1 MKNIRIVKI
10 WFGENKLYGQ
20 TEDGCILWQP
30 LSQYPR
36 LVHATKEERND
47 YEISA
52 SGIRWEKLDES
63 VSFGSFGNE
72 EAETTGIS
80 KILLSHPELNMSAVA
95 RRLGIQQSLLAAYLN
110 GSKKPSKERSDEI
123 LKTIRAIGHE
133 LASV

>member
-1 MKNIRIVKI
+1 MKIKRI
-10 WFGENKLYGQ
+10 WFKNDRLYGQ
-20 TEDGCILWQP
+20 TDDGRILWQSLLP
-30 LSQYPR
+30 YRRLSS
-36 LVHATKEERND
+36 ASDEERND
-47 YEISA
+47 YEISD
-52 SGIRWEKLDES
+52 SGIKWEKLNEN

-72 EAETTGIS
+72 EPETPGIS
-80 KILLSHPELNMSAVA
+80 KVLLSHPELNMSAVA